1 MYNVQYLH
9 PYVMEGYRE
18 AARALRA
25 IGKDC
30 IQKRI
35 QALEGGQPVP
45 HDILTCILKT
55 ASKYQ
60 SHILKIGIMV
70 MTTIFSVKRAVSL
83 FCPFILTAI
92 WIVC

>member
-1 MYNVQYLH
+1 MCTLLIQYLH

-25 IGKDC
+25 IGRDC

-35 QALEGGQPVP
+35 KALEEGQTVP

-55 ASKYQ
+55 ASK
-60 SHILKIGIMV
+60 
-70 MTTIFSVKRAVSL
+70 
-83 FCPFILTAI
+83 
-92 WIVC
+92 